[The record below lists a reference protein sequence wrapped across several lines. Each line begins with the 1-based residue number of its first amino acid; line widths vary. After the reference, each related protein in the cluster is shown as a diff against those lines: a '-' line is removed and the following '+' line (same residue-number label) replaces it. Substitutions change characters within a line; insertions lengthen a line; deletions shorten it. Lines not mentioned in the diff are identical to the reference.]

1 MQGPSGSSKSIA
13 QWYFGLTAFVA
24 VAGITVN
31 GIVAWR
37 DAEEVGRFSP
47 GLARLLNT
55 FAFFTIESNLLVA
68 VTSFLLFLR
77 SGAGRARSSAGAG
90 WLG

>member
-1 MQGPSGSSKSIA
+1 MQGPSRSSKSIA
-13 QWYFGLTAFVA
+13 QWYFGLTALVA

-37 DAEEVGRFSP
+37 DAEEIGRFSP
-47 GLARLLNT
+47 GLRRLLNT

-68 VTSFLLFLR
+68 VTSFLLFLSLAR
-77 SGAGRARSSAGAG
+77 PGRSSAGAG
-90 WLG
+90 SWG